1 MHVAKTICM
10 YSILRIGTAL
20 GLMSG
25 ENSESVV
32 KNYTLCDTTYKVLSN
47 VFMVVTEFYY
57 WGMFVPHL

>member
-57 WGMFVPHL
+57 WGMFVPHS

>member
-1 MHVAKTICM
+1 M

-57 WGMFVPHL
+57 WGMFVPHS